1 MVNWTAVFVGF
12 VVEVVLG
19 SIGLAVPVLGQLVA
33 AMIGGFVA
41 GYMAGGGITS
51 GAWHGL
57 LAGALG
63 GLIIALLIGIFGS
76 ALLGIGLG
84 PEGAVLGLGITAF
97 AVLAWFLL
105 SLPSA
110 VGGAVGGA
118 LA

>member
-1 MVNWTAVFVGF
+1 
-12 VVEVVLG
+12 
-19 SIGLAVPVLGQLVA
+19 
-33 AMIGGFVA
+33 VA
-41 GYMAGGGITS
+41 GVGITS

-84 PEGAVLGLGITAF
+84 AKGAALGLGVTAF
-97 AVLAWFLL
+97 AVVAWFLL